1 MRRGSSWVIAVAA
14 VLAGWSGVSARATA
28 GELSVTGD
36 LAFVS
41 QYVWRGI
48 QFDDKASFQPTA
60 TVEYRPAPAWSLAV
74 TGWWNVALDDHDSPT
89 HKDTLF
95 EQDFTFIASYEPE
108 GAWSWNAG
116 YTYYSNPH
124 SDVEPGIE
132 SWQTDEV
139 FAGCTWTTGA
149 FSHTATLNVDIDKVR
164 GEYLDLSSGPEISLS
179 DGLTLTPKLHLG
191 LASGMAP
198 DSDQASWYTKNG
210 LVDGNLSVA
219 LSWTLGEHF
228 ELGASLAES
237 KRFDD
242 YHEETGESDAYF
254 IAGVLLRAKI

>member
-1 MRRGSSWVIAVAA
+1 MRRGSWWVIVVAA
-14 VLAGWSGVSARATA
+14 ILALWTGTPGRATA
-28 GELSVTGD
+28 GELSVTAD

-60 TVEYRPAPAWSLAV
+60 TVEYRPEPAWSLAV
-74 TGWWNVALDDHDSPT
+74 TGWWNVALDDHDSST

-95 EQDFTFIASYEPE
+95 EQDFTFIGSYAPE
-108 GAWSWNAG
+108 GPWGFSVG
-116 YTYYSNPH
+116 YTYYSNPRQ
-124 SDVEPGIE
+124 DNGPGVP

-139 FAGCTWTTGA
+139 FAGFTWTTGA
-149 FSHTATLNVDIDKVR
+149 FTHAATLNVDVDKVR
-164 GEYLDLSSGPEISLS
+164 GEYLDLSSGPDIALS
-179 DGLTLTPKLHLG
+179 DKLTLTPKIHMG

-219 LSWTLGEHF
+219 LSWTLGETF

-237 KRFDD
+237 RRFDD
-242 YHEETGESDAYF
+242 YHEETGESDTYF